1 MPDTAAIPAAA
12 ASSTSSRDPRRRER
26 RSVELGALFDRL
38 PPHSLETEMALLGS
52 MILDPKVIGEVI
64 LLVKSAES
72 FYRPAHGAIFA
83 ALVELYD
90 RHASGD
96 IALLHQRL
104 EEKGLLKDIGGVEYL
119 VQLAE
124 SVPAAVNAPYYA
136 RVVAE
141 KAMVRR
147 LIGAAGEILHAA
159 YTEGGE
165 VRDVLDAAQKAIFD
179 VVLQFDHEGTRS
191 LSSLLEETLK
201 AIESREQGHITGL
214 ATHFRELDEMTSGMQ
229 PGEMLIVAAR
239 PSMGKTSFALNVA
252 ENVALMGT
260 PVGVFSLEM
269 GKQQLAERLLCSRS
283 EVDSHKLRRNM
294 INKHDYHRIA
304 TAVGQLSEAPIF
316 IDDSPGLSVLE
327 LRAKARRMV
336 ARHEVKLIVVDY
348 LQLMMGMSR
357 ESRQQEVAEISRGV
371 KSLAR
376 ELNIP
381 VICLSQLNRAAETR
395 EDHRPR
401 MADLRESGSIEQDAD
416 VVMMLHREDY
426 YNQNKPDFEPTNIA
440 ELIIAKQR
448 NGPTGTVRL
457 TWVGS
462 SMKFKDFTSMA
473 PPVEMARPAGGGGHA
488 ARPSWPVGGGGAA
501 PAPPRSGP
509 TLPPPIDGD
518 FDEAAPF

>member
-1 MPDTAAIPAAA
+1 MTQTPVN
-12 ASSTSSRDPRRRER
+12 SSGTPGRSGRRGER
-26 RSVELGALFDRL
+26 HTVELGALFDRL
-38 PPHSLETEMALLGS
+38 PPHSVETEMALLGS
-52 MILDPKVIGEVI
+52 MILDPKVIGDVI
-64 LLVKSAES
+64 LIVKSPED
-72 FYRPAHGAIFA
+72 FYRPAHGAVFA
-83 ALVELYD
+83 SLVELYD
-90 RHASGD
+90 RHAAGD

-104 EEKGLLKDIGGVEYL
+104 EEKGVLTDVGGVEYL

-124 SVPAAVNAPYYA
+124 SVPAAINAPYYA
-136 RVVAE
+136 KVVAE
-141 KAMVRR
+141 KALVRR
-147 LIGAAGEILHAA
+147 LIGAAGEILQAA
-159 YTEGGE
+159 YTDGGE
-165 VRDVLDAAQKAIFD
+165 VRDVLDAAQRAIFD

-214 ATHFRELDEMTSGMQ
+214 ATHFRELDEMTSGLQ
-229 PGEMLIVAAR
+229 PGEMIIVAAR

-269 GKQQLAERLLCSRS
+269 GKQQLAERLLSSRS

-294 INKHDYHRIA
+294 ISKHDYHRIA

-316 IDDSPGLSVLE
+316 IDDTPGLSVLE

-336 ARHEVKLIVVDY
+336 AKHQVKIIVVDY
-348 LQLMMGMSR
+348 LQLMMGMTR

-381 VICLSQLNRAAETR
+381 VICLSQLNRAAENR

-426 YNQNKPDFEPTNIA
+426 YNQNKPDFEPSNIA

-457 TWVGS
+457 TWVGT
-462 SMKFKDFTSMA
+462 SMKFKDFSPMM
-473 PPVEMARPAGGGGHA
+473 PPVEAPRGPRGNTSPYASA
-488 ARPSWPVGGGGAA
+488 GAA
-501 PAPPRSGP
+501 GSRSAQPGPPADLSDDI
-509 TLPPPIDGD
+509 PI
-518 FDEAAPF
+518 

>member
-1 MPDTAAIPAAA
+1 MTQTPVNSAGTPGR
-12 ASSTSSRDPRRRER
+12 SGRRGER
-26 RSVELGALFDRL
+26 HTVELGALFDRL
-38 PPHSLETEMALLGS
+38 PPHSVETEMALLGS
-52 MILDPKVIGEVI
+52 MILDPKVIGDVI
-64 LLVKSAES
+64 LIVKSPED
-72 FYRPAHGAIFA
+72 FYRPAHGAVFA
-83 ALVELYD
+83 SLVELYD
-90 RHASGD
+90 RHAAGD

-104 EEKGLLKDIGGVEYL
+104 EEKGVLTDVGGVEYL

-124 SVPAAVNAPYYA
+124 SVPAAINAPYYA
-136 RVVAE
+136 KVVAE
-141 KAMVRR
+141 KALVRR
-147 LIGAAGEILHAA
+147 LIGAAGEILQAA
-159 YTEGGE
+159 YTDGGE
-165 VRDVLDAAQKAIFD
+165 VRDVLDAAQRAIFD

-214 ATHFRELDEMTSGMQ
+214 ATHFRELDEMTSGLQ
-229 PGEMLIVAAR
+229 PGEMIIVAAR

-269 GKQQLAERLLCSRS
+269 GKQQLAERLLSSRS

-294 INKHDYHRIA
+294 ISKHDYHRIA

-316 IDDSPGLSVLE
+316 IDDTPGLSVLE

-336 ARHEVKLIVVDY
+336 AKHQVKIIVVDY
-348 LQLMMGMSR
+348 LQLMMGMTR

-381 VICLSQLNRAAETR
+381 VICLSQLNRAAENR

-426 YNQNKPDFEPTNIA
+426 YNQNKPDFEPSNIA

-457 TWVGS
+457 TWVGT
-462 SMKFKDFTSMA
+462 SMKFKDFSPMM
-473 PPVEMARPAGGGGHA
+473 PPVEAPRGPRGNTSPYA
-488 ARPSWPVGGGGAA
+488 STGAA
-501 PAPPRSGP
+501 GSRSAQPGPPADLSDDI
-509 TLPPPIDGD
+509 PI
-518 FDEAAPF
+518 

>member
-1 MPDTAAIPAAA
+1 MISPSDRMTQSPPNPASAPS
-12 ASSTSSRDPRRRER
+12 ASAPSSRSGRRRER
-26 RSVELGALFDRL
+26 ASVELGALFDRL
-38 PPHSLETEMALLGS
+38 PPHSVETEMALLGS
-52 MILDPKVIGEVI
+52 MILDPKVIGDVI
-64 LLVKSAES
+64 LTVKSPDD

-83 ALVELYD
+83 SLVELYD
-90 RHASGD
+90 RHAAGD
-96 IALLHQRL
+96 LTLLHQRL
-104 EEKGLLKDIGGVEYL
+104 EEKGVLADIGGVEYL
-119 VQLAE
+119 LQLAE

-136 RVVAE
+136 KVVAE
-141 KAMVRR
+141 KSLVRR

-159 YTEGGE
+159 YMEGGE
-165 VRDVLDAAQKAIFD
+165 VRDVLDAAQRSIFD

-214 ATHFRELDEMTSGMQ
+214 ATHFRELDEMTSGLQ
-229 PGEMLIVAAR
+229 PGEMVIVAAR

-252 ENVALMGT
+252 ENIALMGT

-269 GKQQLAERLLCSRS
+269 GKQQLAERLLSSRS

-294 INKHDYHRIA
+294 ISKHDYHRIA

-316 IDDSPGLSVLE
+316 IDDTPGLSVLE

-336 ARHEVKLIVVDY
+336 AKHAVKLIVVDY
-348 LQLMMGMSR
+348 LQLMMGSTR

-376 ELNIP
+376 ELSVP
-381 VICLSQLNRAAETR
+381 VICLSQLNRAAENR

-426 YNQNKPDFEPTNIA
+426 YNQSKPDFEPTNIA

-462 SMKFKDFTSMA
+462 SMKFKDFSPMM
-473 PPVEMARPAGGGGHA
+473 PPVESMRPSRPAYSPA
-488 ARPSWPVGGGGAA
+488 
-501 PAPPRSGP
+501 APPRAS
-509 TLPPPIDGD
+509 
-518 FDEAAPF
+518 AAPPADLDDGIPI